1 MSNDLTLRQQ
11 SGHFATAIRA
21 LVVLGVSAGLLGAH
35 HMAGNVTNVS
45 TEEVV
50 VRRAQLL
57 DGAGPEAATRMRWDK
72 GHSFRRVSLSA
83 WGRYAALDSA
93 ERLTIL
99 KINRVDQR
107 HAGRQPLMVPDSIE
121 NELSYSPFPNR
132 IEELAVVPRFI
143 LVSRRLQAFGAYER
157 GTLVRWGPTSTGKA
171 ATPTEAGL
179 YFTNWKSR
187 KTISTDDPTWIL
199 EWYVNFISEKGV
211 AFHQYELPGRPVSH
225 GCVRLLAEDA
235 EWLYRWS
242 DAWSLDRRRRVV
254 ERGTPVLVTGEYDY
268 RAPAPW
274 LRLAVDPEA
283 DRMSGEETQ
292 AALLPHLEAIVKR
305 PDHQVAS
312 RSTAAVRRAA

>member
-1 MSNDLTLRQQ
+1 MSNDLTTRRP
-11 SGHFATAIRA
+11 SGHLARAFRA
-21 LVVLGVSAGLLGAH
+21 LVVLGLPAGLLGAH
-35 HMAGNVTNVS
+35 HMNRTVPNVPPA
-45 TEEVV
+45 EHG
-50 VRRAQLL
+50 VRRALLL
-57 DGAGPEAATRMRWDK
+57 DGAGPDVATRMRWDR

-93 ERLTIL
+93 EQLTIL
-99 KINRVDQR
+99 KINRVDR
-107 HAGRQPLMVPDSIE
+107 HHAGRQPLMVPDSIE
-121 NELSYSPFPNR
+121 PELRYSPLPDR
-132 IEELAVVPRFI
+132 IEELALVPRFI

-171 ATPTEAGL
+171 ATPTQTGL

-187 KTISTDDPTWIL
+187 RTVSTDDPNWIL

-242 DAWSLDRRRRVV
+242 DAWSLDRRHRVV

-274 LRLAVDPEA
+274 LRLPVDPYA
-283 DRMSGEETQ
+283 DRMSREETL
-292 AALLPHLEAIVKR
+292 AALRPHLEALLKR
-305 PDHQVAS
+305 PEHQIAS
-312 RSTAAVRRAA
+312 RGVPARRGPA